1 MVAGMTITHVQF
13 LTLPVA
19 DHARA
24 RDFYVGRLGFEALV
38 DRRTPEGG
46 HFVMVAP
53 KGAKTGVVLTDQQV
67 TGAGSGPR
75 HFQLQTTDLDADVA
89 ALRAA
94 GVEVGAPADRPWG
107 RTTSFKDPDGH
118 TVGLLEPSDFGNVP
132 S

>member
-1 MVAGMTITHVQF
+1 MTITHVQF

-24 RDFYVGRLGFEALV
+24 RDFYVGKLGFEALV

-46 HFVMVAP
+46 RFVMVAP

-67 TGAGSGPR
+67 TGIEPGPR
-75 HFQLQTTDLDADVA
+75 HFQLQTTDVDSDVA

-94 GVEVGAPADRPWG
+94 GVDVAEPQTQPWG
-107 RTTSFKDPDGH
+107 RATSFTDLDGH
-118 TVGLLEPSDFGNVP
+118 TIGLLEPSDFGAVP
-132 S
+132 R

>member
-1 MVAGMTITHVQF
+1 MTITHVQF

-24 RDFYVGRLGFEALV
+24 RDFYVGKLGFEALV

-46 HFVMVAP
+46 RFVMVAP
-53 KGAKTGVVLTDQQV
+53 KGAQTGVVLTDQQV
-67 TGAGSGPR
+67 TGIEPGPR

-94 GVEVGAPADRPWG
+94 GVEIADPDERPWG
-107 RTTSFKDPDGH
+107 RATSFKDLDGH
-118 TVGLLEPSDFGNVP
+118 TLGLLEPSDFGNVP
-132 S
+132 N

>member
-1 MVAGMTITHVQF
+1 MVAGMPITHVQF

-24 RDFYVGRLGFEALV
+24 RDFYVGKLGFEALV

-53 KGAKTGVVLTDQQV
+53 KGAQTGVVLTDQRV
-67 TGAGSGPR
+67 TGTDAGPR

-94 GVEVGAPADRPWG
+94 GVEVADPHRRPWG
-107 RTTSFKDPDGH
+107 RATSLTDPDGH
-118 TVGLLEPSDFGNVP
+118 TVGLLQPSDFGNVP
-132 S
+132 R

>member
-1 MVAGMTITHVQF
+1 MVGGMTITHVQF

-24 RDFYVGRLGFEALV
+24 RDFYVGKLGFEALA
-38 DRRTPEGG
+38 DRRTPESG

-53 KGAKTGVVLTDQQV
+53 KGAQTGVVLTDQQV
-67 TGAGSGPR
+67 TGTEAGPR

-94 GVEVGAPADRPWG
+94 GVEVAEPQVRPWG
-107 RTTSFKDPDGH
+107 RASSLHDPDGH
-118 TVGLLEPSDFGNVP
+118 TLGLLEPSDFGNLP
-132 S
+132 R

>member
-1 MVAGMTITHVQF
+1 MTITHVQF

-24 RDFYVGRLGFEALV
+24 REFYVGKLGFEALV

-46 HFVMVAP
+46 RFVLVAP

-67 TGAGSGPR
+67 TGIEPGPR

-94 GVEVGAPADRPWG
+94 GVEVADPEERPWG
-107 RTTSFKDPDGH
+107 RTTSLRDLDGH
-118 TVGLLEPSDFGNVP
+118 AIGLLQPSDFGNVP
-132 S
+132 N

>member
-1 MVAGMTITHVQF
+1 MTLSHVQF

-24 RDFYVGRLGFEALV
+24 RDFYVGKLGFETLV

-53 KGAKTGVVLTDQQV
+53 KGAQTGLVLTDQRV
-67 TGAGSGPR
+67 TGIEPGPR
-75 HFQLQTTDLDADVA
+75 HFQLQSTDLDADVA

-94 GVEVGAPADRPWG
+94 GVEVADPEERPWG
-107 RTTSFKDPDGH
+107 RATSLKDLDGH
-118 TVGLLEPSDFGNVP
+118 TLGLLEPSDFGNVP
-132 S
+132 G

>member
-24 RDFYVGRLGFEALV
+24 RDFYVGKLGFEALV

-67 TGAGSGPR
+67 TGTGGGPQ

-94 GVEVGAPADRPWG
+94 GVEVAEPAERPWG
-107 RTTSFKDPDGH
+107 RATSFTDLDGH
-118 TVGLLEPSDFGNVP
+118 TLGLLEPSDFGNVP

>member
-1 MVAGMTITHVQF
+1 MTITHVQF

-24 RDFYVGRLGFEALV
+24 RDFYVGKLGFEALV

-53 KGAKTGVVLTDQQV
+53 QGARTGLVLTDQQV
-67 TGAGSGPR
+67 TGIEAGPR

-94 GVEVGAPADRPWG
+94 GVEVAEPEERPWG
-107 RTTSFKDPDGH
+107 RATSFHDVDGH
-118 TVGLLEPSDFGNVP
+118 SVGLLEASDFGNWP
-132 S
+132 R

>member
-1 MVAGMTITHVQF
+1 MTITHVQF

-24 RDFYVGRLGFEALV
+24 RDFYVGKLGFEAFV

-46 HFVMVAP
+46 RFVLVAP

-67 TGAGSGPR
+67 T
-75 HFQLQTTDLDADVA
+75 DLDTDVA

-94 GVEVGAPADRPWG
+94 GVEVAEPEERPWG
-107 RTTSFKDPDGH
+107 RATSFKDLDGR
-118 TVGLLEPSDFGNVP
+118 TLGLLQPSDFGTVP
-132 S
+132 N